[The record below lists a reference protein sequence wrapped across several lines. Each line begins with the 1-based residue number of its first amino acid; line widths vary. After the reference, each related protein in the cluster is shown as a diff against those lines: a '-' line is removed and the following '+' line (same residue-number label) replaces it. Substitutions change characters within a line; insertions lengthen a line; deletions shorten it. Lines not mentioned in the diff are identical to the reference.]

1 MIWSIPHYL
10 SNILDVRQ
18 CYGMGMQGCQ
28 RNWVTSV
35 YWCLPIEAAG
45 WILKHTEPYSLLR
58 FSRFTEQVANNQ
70 QHTAKA
76 NQEFLKT
83 KKLDISKYTSESR
96 DLRETEHA
104 FELQKTK
111 LNAQRPTNKQQ
122 LNVAAL
128 KSISREETG
137 FQTPGNHWLQK

>member
-1 MIWSIPHYL
+1 MIWSIHII
-10 SNILDVRQ
+10 SQTCWGQ

-28 RNWVTSV
+28 GNWETSV
-35 YWCLPIEAAG
+35 YWCCACRQKWQHEFWSIQS
-45 WILKHTEPYSLLR
+45 HTLLR
-58 FSRFTEQVANNQ
+58 FSRFTEQIANNQ

-83 KKLDISKYTSESR
+83 KKLDISKYTSQVR
-96 DLRETEHA
+96 DLKATENA
-104 FELQKTK
+104 FELRKTK

-122 LNVAAL
+122 LSVAAL